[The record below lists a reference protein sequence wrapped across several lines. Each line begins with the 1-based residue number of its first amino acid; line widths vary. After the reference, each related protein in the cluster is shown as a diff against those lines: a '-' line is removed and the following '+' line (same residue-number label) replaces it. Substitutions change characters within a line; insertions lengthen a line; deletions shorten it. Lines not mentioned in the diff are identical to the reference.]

1 MLGETRAPETVI
13 SISISYIQFQERGH
27 RNGGRGILIVGRVEV
42 GGSDR
47 FWNSV
52 NFFENETYTQLYTK
66 EQVES
71 KIKGKKYLIK
81 KQVKNKDQRKET

>member
-47 FWNSV
+47 FWEQCHFLRERN
-52 NFFENETYTQLYTK
+52 TQLYMKRTSRK
-66 EQVES
+66 QRRER
-71 KIKGKKYLIK
+71 KIKIKNYLIK
-81 KQVKNKDQRKET
+81 KQV